1 MSDAK
6 PQDIVYDIIKSSR
19 VQFRFP
25 YITKT
30 QILVE
35 AKKTSLGEQNQE
47 KYSGKKSR
55 LQTQVDQAIRELH
68 KNGKIIKKGYGRW
81 SVNKFVK
88 IKQIVCKHIEKRD
101 DEKWYCPI
109 RECYIGDPQSQCNV
123 LFDSDVYSGPI
134 KKHGD
139 GIVHVPRCVGFTDK
153 KPNAVRIEMSK
164 KAVAVQEEREKKE
177 RRRNSHDIHDPES
190 KKYLPK
196 LHEQKED

>member
-6 PQDIVYDIIKSSR
+6 PQDIVYEIIKSSR

-30 QILVE
+30 QILNE

-47 KYSGKKSR
+47 KYSGKKSK
-55 LQTQVDQAIRELH
+55 LLTQVDQAIRELH
-68 KNGKIIKKGYGRW
+68 KNGKIIKKGHGRW

-88 IKQIVCKHIEKRD
+88 IKQIVCKHIEDKEDGRH
-101 DEKWYCPI
+101 WCPI
-109 RECYIGDPQSQCNV
+109 KECYIGDPEQQCNV
-123 LFDSDVYSGPI
+123 LFDTDVYTRLI
-134 KKHGD
+134 KKFGD
-139 GIVHVPRCVGFTDK
+139 GIVHIRRCVGFTDK
-153 KPNAVRIEMSK
+153 KSNAVRIEMSK
-164 KAVAVQEEREKKE
+164 KAVAVQEEREE
-177 RRRNSHDIHDPES
+177 RDRRRNSNDIHDQES